1 MSSTPT
7 IDEKQVGVSTDVSN
21 SDGYQSDVERDWS
34 DAEEKKLVRKLDFI
48 VLALLTLAFF
58 ALQIDRGNI
67 GNALTDN
74 FLKDVGI
81 TQYQFNVGQQLL
93 SLGIVLLEIPSNI
106 VLYKLGPTIWIGG
119 QIIAW
124 GLVATFQAFQHG
136 LGPYLATRLLLGL
149 CEAGFIPAGLYTITR
164 WYKRDETSK
173 RFSVF
178 FLGNMLAG
186 ACTGLVAYGIL
197 HMRGVRGL
205 AGWQWLFLIEGMITV
220 AIGILFITF
229 FPKSP
234 SNPVSILGIRY
245 FNEREVHILSRR
257 VLLDDPS
264 KIHTHT
270 HISKQE
276 IKNALTNWR
285 LIPHVILTISAL
297 SPASTMMSYAP
308 TLVASFGYPKLK
320 ANAMTSIG
328 AWMLLIT
335 NVSWGFISDRYG
347 RRGLM
352 VFLGML
358 IYWGFQLGN
367 RLAIH
372 SANSHLRFGLL
383 VTSVAFGSNWHPV
396 NGSWMASNAKSAGE
410 RSITLAIFIMSA
422 NTSGIVGSQLLQ
434 AKDSPLY
441 KTGWTVMLALVSVGL
456 VMSVIANVQY
466 YLLNKKKQREQP
478 GIDVQELYKI

>member
-1 MSSTPT
+1 MASPT
-7 IDEKQVGVSTDVSN
+7 FEEKQIGVSTDASH

-34 DAEEKKLVRKLDFI
+34 DEEEQKLVRKLDFI
-48 VLALLTLAFF
+48 VMALLTLAFF

-74 FLKDVGI
+74 FLVDVGI

-106 VLYKLGPTIWIGG
+106 VLYKVGPTVWIGG

-124 GLVATFQAFQHG
+124 GFVATFQAFQHG

-173 RFSVF
+173 RFSWF
-178 FLGNMLAG
+178 FIGNMLAA
-186 ACTGLVAYGIL
+186 ACTGLIAYGIL

-205 AGWQWLFLIEGMITV
+205 AGWQWLFLIEGMFTV
-220 AIGILFITF
+220 VVGILFISL

-234 SNPVSILGIRY
+234 ANPVSILGFRY
-245 FNEREVHILSRR
+245 FSDREIHVLSRR

-276 IKNALTNWR
+276 LKNALTNWR
-285 LIPHVILTISAL
+285 LIPHILLTISTL
-297 SPASTMMSYAP
+297 SPSSTMMSYAP
-308 TLVASFGYPKLK
+308 TLVASLGYSNLT
-320 ANAMTSIG
+320 ANAMASIG

-335 NVSWGFISDRYG
+335 NITWGFVSDRTK
-347 RRGLM
+347 RRGIM
-352 VFLGML
+352 VFLGIL
-358 IYWGFQLGN
+358 IFWGLTLGN
-367 RLAIH
+367 RLIIH
-372 SANSHLRFGLL
+372 SKNNHLRFGIL
-383 VTSVAFGSNWHPV
+383 VASIAFSSPWHPV
-396 NGSWMASNAKSAGE
+396 NGSWMASNARSAGE

-422 NTSGIVGSQLLQ
+422 NASGIIGSQVFQ
-434 AKDSPLY
+434 AKDKPLY
-441 KTGWTVMLALVSVGL
+441 KTGWTAILSLVTVGL
-456 VMSVIANVQY
+456 FMSAYANVQY
-466 YLLNKKKQREQP
+466 YLLNRKKLRQNP
-478 GIDVQELYKI
+478 NVDVDELHKY